1 MATLIGERLG
11 RAIDRTGLTRREV
24 ARRAGMQ
31 ESTISDIITGK
42 TPSPFFITIEKIV
55 RAAGLTWSEVFDEP
69 QIRLSAEDTRL
80 AGQFHALL
88 GRLIDN
94 DAAQKEVS
102 RPTMR
107 GFDVL
112 HDRARGAYSDVESL
126 PNEPIPDAY
135 QRLGANRVFR
145 VHCDAMIDDGILDGA
160 LIYVHATVD
169 EGRADGEI
177 VIARLNEGHYLRRLD
192 LRGGETL
199 LRAANKRYEPM
210 RIDRSRER
218 FTLIGIVRMLR

>member
-1 MATLIGERLG
+1 MTPIGERLG

-31 ESTISDIITGK
+31 ESTISDIVTGK
-42 TPSPFFITIEKIV
+42 TPSPFFLTIEKIV

-80 AGQFHALL
+80 ARQFHELL

-94 DAAQKEVS
+94 DAVQKEVS

-107 GFDVL
+107 GFDVI
-112 HDRARGAYSDVESL
+112 HDRARAYSDVENL
-126 PNEPIPDAY
+126 PNEQIPDPY
-135 QRLGANRVFR
+135 QRLGANRAFR
-145 VHCDAMIDDGILDGA
+145 VHCDAMVDDGILDGSTV
-160 LIYVHATVD
+160 YVRATVD

-177 VIARLNEGHYLRRLD
+177 VIARLNDGHYLRRLD

-199 LRAANKRYEPM
+199 LRASNRRYEPI
-210 RIDRSRER
+210 RVDRAKDR
-218 FTLIGIVRMLR
+218 FTLVGIVCRL